1 MARTLNREALPA
13 RILLHLVDNG
23 PTERDPLEEALAGD
37 SSRAAMPMALKR
49 LAEMGFVKTK
59 LWLTPEGLAECRRLG
74 WKPELVGVAEP
85 EAAAA

>member
-13 RILLHLVDNG
+13 RILLHLVESG
-23 PTERDPLEEALAGD
+23 PTEREPLDALADGQC
-37 SSRAAMPMALKR
+37 RTAMSCALKR
-49 LAEMGFVKTK
+49 LADAGFIKTK
-59 LWLTPEGLAECRRLG
+59 VWLTPEGLAECRRLG